1 MQYYLSLPDGWTAAK
16 KWPVV
21 VAIESANRNFA
32 QNAGEFEAARGR
44 MPFIIVTPL
53 VVTNGGAGARNAASY
68 HYAEAVWNQI
78 DGEGPFK
85 FDADGIAAAIVDVSR
100 LYGGEEKYFLTGWEA
115 GGHTVWAM
123 IFQHPE
129 ALRAAAPVSFNYQ
142 GRWMSAGTFR
152 SAPLLPLRIFRV
164 EALPP
169 PLIGQIA
176 EARRTAEEHGFK
188 DVSEEV
194 VKKPHGPLA
203 EEVLGYFASLL

>member
-1 MQYYLSLPDGWTAAK
+1 MA
-16 KWPVV
+16 
-21 VAIESANRNFA
+21 
-32 QNAGEFEAARGR
+32 
-44 MPFIIVTPL
+44 FIIVTPL